1 MGGGEFWTL
10 VAEAAGQRPGSVL
23 VADGHGRSLTA
34 TAFRDEAERAAA
46 GLLALRVGPGDVV
59 SWQLPTTLEA
69 AVLLGAC
76 ARLGVVQNPII
87 PVFRHREVG
96 FIVEQVRS
104 RLLVVPERWRG
115 FGHGDMARSL
125 RPDVL
130 ALDLESPPGAAIRL
144 PAGDPAALPPP
155 PGNPAAL
162 PPPPGNPAA
171 LPPPPGNPAALP
183 VPPGDAAAPAPPPDE
198 CRWIYYSSGTTADP
212 KGARHTDASVI
223 ASSAGMVDYLG
234 LGAGD
239 VYPIAWP
246 FAHIG
251 GVCMLSAVLRAGGT
265 LALFDTFDPVTTP
278 ERMAAHRPTILGS
291 ATPFFHAYIAA
302 QRRHGDRRL
311 FPALRA
317 CVGGGAA
324 TPDTVSRE
332 VAAVLGVRGVVGAWG
347 LTEFPVASSETPDDP
362 EVGSTVGR
370 PAAGVQVRVVGG
382 ELRLKGPQCF
392 LGYVDASLDADAFDD
407 AGWFR
412 TGDLGTVDAGGRIR
426 IEGRS
431 KDIIVRNAEN
441 VSALEVEDA
450 LLRHPAVADVAVIGV
465 RDEDSGERVCAV
477 VVAAPGHE
485 ITLTELVEH
494 CRAQGLAR
502 YKCPERLRVVDELPR
517 NPMGKVLK
525 RALQAAPQP

>member
-1 MGGGEFWTL
+1 MGGGTFWAL
-10 VAEAAGQRPGSVL
+10 VEEAAQRRPDSFL
-23 VADGHGRSLTA
+23 LADGYGRALTA
-34 TAFRDEAERAAA
+34 AAFRDEAERAAA
-46 GLLALRVGPGDVV
+46 GLLARRIGPGDVV

-69 AVLLGAC
+69 AVLAGAC

-96 FIVEQVRS
+96 FIVGQVQA
-104 RLLVVPERWRG
+104 RLVVVPETWRG
-115 FGHGDMARSL
+115 FSHGDMARSL

-130 ALDLESPPGAAIRL
+130 ALDLESVPGPAIRL
-144 PAGDPAALPPP
+144 PAGDPAALPLP
-155 PGNPAAL
+155 PG
-162 PPPPGNPAA
+162 
-171 LPPPPGNPAALP
+171 
-183 VPPGDAAAPAPPPDE
+183 PPDE

-212 KGARHTDASVI
+212 KGARHTDRSVI
-223 ASSAGMVDYLG
+223 ASSNGVTCGLG
-234 LGAGD
+234 LSTGD

-246 FAHIG
+246 FTHIG
-251 GVCMLSAVLRAGGT
+251 GISMLSAALRAGGT
-265 LALFDTFDPVTTP
+265 LVLFDTFDPLTTP

-324 TPDTVSRE
+324 TSQTVNRE
-332 VAAVLGVRGVVGAWG
+332 VAGVLGVPGVVGAWG
-347 LTEFPVASSETPDDP
+347 LTEFPVASSETPGDL
-362 EVGSTVGR
+362 ELGSTVGR
-370 PAAGVQVRVVGG
+370 PAAGVQVRVADG

-412 TGDLGTVDAGGRIR
+412 TGDLGTVGADGRIR

-431 KDIIVRNAEN
+431 KDVIVRNAEN

-450 LLRHPAVADVAVIGV
+450 LLRHPGVADVAVIGV
-465 RDEDSGERVCAV
+465 PDEQSGERVCAV

-485 ITLTELVEH
+485 VTLTELVEH

-502 YKCPERLRVVDELPR
+502 YKCPERLRVVGELPR

-525 RALQAAPQP
+525 RALQAARQQ